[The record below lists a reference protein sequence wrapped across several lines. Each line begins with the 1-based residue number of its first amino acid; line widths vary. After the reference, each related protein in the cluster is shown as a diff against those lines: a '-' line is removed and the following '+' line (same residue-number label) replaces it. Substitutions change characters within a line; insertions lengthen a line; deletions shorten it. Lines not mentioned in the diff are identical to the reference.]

1 MVIVVLVYMDILEEA
16 RKTNTNGKG
25 CQERKKDGV
34 SQSKKCAAAVGH
46 SMNMSLGVNL
56 ETTAE

>member
-1 MVIVVLVYMDILEEA
+1 MIIVVLVYMDLEKA

-46 SMNMSLGVNL
+46 SMNVSLGVDL